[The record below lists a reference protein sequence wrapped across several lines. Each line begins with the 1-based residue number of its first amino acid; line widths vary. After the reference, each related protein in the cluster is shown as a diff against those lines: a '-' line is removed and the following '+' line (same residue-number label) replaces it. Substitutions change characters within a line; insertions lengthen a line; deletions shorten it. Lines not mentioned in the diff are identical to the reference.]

1 MHVCL
6 QSTLW
11 HQDQSADISKT
22 ALYKQAQEVTGRKV
36 FTSNKRDVKAERL
49 FCGLFRI
56 SNARAASTSL
66 FFVKIQ
72 LGFEMET
79 LKPLLNLTYE
89 SLPWVSSCL
98 PKLSPQLVQRSVHLY
113 WKPGYNN
120 QKVPVTA
127 PRQSFFHPR
136 ALETPADQ
144 ALCTYHSAVFPR
156 LFLQEPTP
164 IPQTQHAHFQ
174 LSYNKAQNEPLD
186 QRD

>member
-120 QKVPVTA
+120 RKSLSQLQDKAFSIHMHWKLQQTKLSALIIQLFFQDFFCRNPHQYHKPNRHIFSFPVI
-127 PRQSFFHPR
+127 
-136 ALETPADQ
+136 
-144 ALCTYHSAVFPR
+144 R
-156 LFLQEPTP
+156 LRMS
-164 IPQTQHAHFQ
+164 H
-174 LSYNKAQNEPLD
+174 
-186 QRD
+186 